1 MHPRARRNTMQSRL
15 SKLALSSLWVIAL
28 TVVAAAQ
35 EQPAR
40 TSVASLPN
48 PATIDGSGAERSRPT
63 GAPDIRVLI
72 ADPAIKSF
80 IGLAENSYNFTDPN
94 DVPGFEPM
102 PLGNS
107 SE

>member
-1 MHPRARRNTMQSRL
+1 MQSRML
-15 SKLALSSLWVIAL
+15 KLPLSSLWVVAL

-35 EQPAR
+35 ETPPP
-40 TSVASLPN
+40 TSIASLPN

-72 ADPAIKSF
+72 ADPAIRNF

-94 DVPGFEPM
+94 GVPGFEPM
-102 PLGNS
+102 PLSNS
-107 SE
+107 SK